1 MQNIRHHGILTLGL
15 SLILP
20 LLASTSSQAAPSEAD
35 WQAYNQAAIQQ
46 QIRPGYQAL
55 LTALQQTT
63 TQVDAHCQQ
72 AGPQDLQ
79 PARLAYR
86 QAMNQWQAIQHI
98 QFGPITLLNR
108 NYGLQYWPDKRN
120 TGEGQLRTALL
131 DHDTF
136 DAAFFRTASVSLK
149 GFPALER
156 LLFNEQANERLVKG
170 SKECRLALGISQ
182 YMSQTLE
189 AVNSEWENQQQRMLT
204 PGQNPYFDT
213 ASEAAVA
220 LMKSLVDPIQLL
232 IDYKLDYPLSN
243 APGRAR
249 WSRSESWRSGQ
260 SITNLRTNLT
270 ALQQLYS
277 GLQPVSVR
285 SLLLAE
291 NEQALASS
299 IDQRFASLQQALTA
313 LPEPQGQELPDQTEQ
328 ALRDQIPALQ
338 ALQQD
343 LQRAMTALNIH
354 LGFNSRD
361 GD

>member
-1 MQNIRHHGILTLGL
+1 MQNIRHHGSLTLGL
-15 SLILP
+15 SLIL
-20 LLASTSSQAAPSEAD
+20 LLSLPASSQAAPSEAD

-46 QIRPGYQAL
+46 QIRPGYKAL
-55 LTALQQTT
+55 LAALQQTSN
-63 TQVDAHCQQ
+63 QLAAHCQQ
-72 AGPQDLQ
+72 PQDLQ
-79 PARLAYR
+79 EVRQSYQ
-86 QAMNQWQAIQHI
+86 QAMNHWQAIQHV
-98 QFGPITLLNR
+98 QFGPVTLLNR

-120 TGEGQLRTALL
+120 TGESQLRTALL

-136 DAAFFRTASVSLK
+136 DASFFRTASVSLK

-156 LLFNEQANERLVKG
+156 LLFSEQSSEKLVKG
-170 SKECRLALGISQ
+170 SKECNLALGISQ

-189 AVNSEWENQQQRMLT
+189 AVSSEWESQQQRMLT

-213 ASEAAVA
+213 AAEAAVP

-232 IDYKLDYPLSN
+232 IDYKLDYPLGN

-260 SITNLRTNLT
+260 SIANLRTNLT

-291 NEQALASS
+291 NEQPLADS
-299 IDQRFASLQQALTA
+299 IDQRFAALQQALAA
-313 LPEPQGQELPDQTEQ
+313 LPEPQGQNLPDSTEQ
-328 ALRDQIPALQ
+328 TLREQIPALQ